1 MRWQQLQEI
10 IQDQPLFET
19 SRVPH
24 CPWKQ
29 CDPFM
34 HAACPAQHCGQRPF
48 LYDDLHVIK
57 LPAHLIAAPPLILWP
72 EAVTRC

>member
-1 MRWQQLQEI
+1 
-10 IQDQPLFET
+10 
-19 SRVPH
+19 
-24 CPWKQ
+24 
-29 CDPFM
+29 M

-57 LPAHLIAAPPLILWP
+57 LITHLIPAPPLVLWP